1 MFWNDDVLSRC
12 FWCRNVGLM
21 ALNSSETRYKIKMC
35 FVWPHVYSV
44 LQIPRVSP
52 STTYTRQFTR
62 GNRRGAKGRY
72 IWPSYYYRAAMR
84 QRSRVGPRPP
94 AWMKIQMWRNDVPVI
109 PKFKPNKGL
118 WHKWT
123 TYLQDIFLCSL
134 KRYWRNAVLLPF
146 MYVWSRYTCIYAVSY
161 HISAE
166 SENMPMLLRCS
177 RITLKKLN
185 RVTTLPTKV
194 CHSCSVLGM
203 RVVTGKFHINHTE
216 QLMELNGFAR
226 WQVFVLFMLM

>member
-1 MFWNDDVLSRC
+1 
-12 FWCRNVGLM
+12 
-21 ALNSSETRYKIKMC
+21 
-35 FVWPHVYSV
+35 
-44 LQIPRVSP
+44 
-52 STTYTRQFTR
+52 
-62 GNRRGAKGRY
+62 
-72 IWPSYYYRAAMR
+72 MR

-146 MYVWSRYTCIYAVSY
+146 MYVWSRYIYAVSY

-166 SENMPMLLRCS
+166 SENMPMLPRCS

-226 WQVFVLFMLM
+226 WQVFVCSLCSCSCKCEDKFVQECGVARLWDVVRFDFLLPRNEIQANECWGSQWCRSKMLAKSSLHRYFTSPCG